1 MKILKKINKGLILTI
16 IVLVA
21 LITYL
26 TNVEKQRE
34 SDKQDIRKVCEEYI
48 ALTDKYVVLPEDMQT
63 FTGKISKENE
73 ERLKKQLREELEK
86 QMINNKEAIEIQNG
100 YLFDELKN
108 GYRTENEVRTK
119 NKRTIT
125 KISSYEFDG
134 DQVTLTLRTTI
145 ETTYK
150 YIEGITGTEK
160 ERQNTV
166 SSTNDEII
174 LQKVDGQWK
183 VVYSNMQFDNSNN
196 IYYTDSMIM
205 Y

>member
-1 MKILKKINKGLILTI
+1 MKILKKINKGLLLTI

-34 SDKQDIRKVCEEYI
+34 SDKEDIKKVCEEYI
-48 ALTDKYVVLPEDMQT
+48 AFTDKYVVLPEDMQT

-73 ERLKKQLREELEK
+73 EKLKKQLKEELEK
-86 QMINNKEAIEIQNG
+86 QMINNDEAIEIQYE
-100 YLFDELKN
+100 YLLDELKN
-108 GYRTENEVRTK
+108 GYKIENEVRTK

-125 KISSYEFDG
+125 KISSYEFDD
-134 DQVTLTLRTTI
+134 DQVTVTLRTTI
-145 ETTYK
+145 ESTYK
-150 YIEGITGTEK
+150 YIEETTGAEK
-160 ERQNTV
+160 ERQNTI
-166 SSTNDEII
+166 SNIDDEII

-183 VVYSNMQFDNSNN
+183 VVYSNMRFDNSNN

>member
-86 QMINNKEAIEIQNG
+86 QMINNEEAIEIQNG

-108 GYRTENEVRTK
+108 G
-119 NKRTIT
+119 
-125 KISSYEFDG
+125 
-134 DQVTLTLRTTI
+134 
-145 ETTYK
+145 
-150 YIEGITGTEK
+150 
-160 ERQNTV
+160 
-166 SSTNDEII
+166 
-174 LQKVDGQWK
+174 
-183 VVYSNMQFDNSNN
+183 
-196 IYYTDSMIM
+196 
-205 Y
+205 

>member
-86 QMINNKEAIEIQNG
+86 QMINNEEAIEIQNG

-134 DQVTLTLRTTI
+134 DQVTVTLRTTI

-150 YIEGITGTEK
+150 YIEEITGTEK

-174 LQKVDGQWK
+174 LQKVEGQWK

>member
-86 QMINNKEAIEIQNG
+86 QMINNEEAIEIQNG

-134 DQVTLTLRTTI
+134 DQVTVTLRTTI

-150 YIEGITGTEK
+150 YIEEITGTEK

-183 VVYSNMQFDNSNN
+183 VAYSNMRFDNSNN

>member
-1 MKILKKINKGLILTI
+1 MKIIKKINKGLILTI

-86 QMINNKEAIEIQNG
+86 KMINNEEAIEIQNG
-100 YLFDELKN
+100 YLFEELKN

-134 DQVTLTLRTTI
+134 DQVTVTLRTTI

-150 YIEGITGTEK
+150 YIEEITGTEK

-183 VVYSNMQFDNSNN
+183 VVYSNMRFDNSNN
-196 IYYTDSMIM
+196 VYYTDSMIM